1 MAWTVTAY
9 SQIDGS
15 VRETHYFNYEVEA
28 KVAKVKLDDKYRD
41 DLCNVK
47 IEEV

>member
-9 SQIDGS
+9 SQIDGKS
-15 VRETHYFNYEVEA
+15 RETHYFDYEVEA
-28 KVAKVKLDDKYRD
+28 RVARVKMAAKYAD
-41 DLCNVK
+41 DLCDVK